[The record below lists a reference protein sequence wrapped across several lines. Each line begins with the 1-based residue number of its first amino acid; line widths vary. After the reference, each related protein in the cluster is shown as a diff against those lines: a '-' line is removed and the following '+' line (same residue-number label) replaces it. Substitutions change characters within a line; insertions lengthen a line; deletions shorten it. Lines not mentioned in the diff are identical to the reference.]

1 MFSHITLKEEVIKFS
16 RIDRSHFLLRGD
28 DVSLDF
34 YKGFTEM
41 PVLVGPILK
50 TQQYQIHQDIETFLK
65 LKRLISEDCRMQ
77 AVVSMGVDV
86 FEGVWRGT
94 STRLTPFA
102 VYVRARTKGDKYTLE
117 ISRVKVD
124 A

>member
-1 MFSHITLKEEVIKFS
+1 MFSHITLKEEVLKFS

-28 DVSLDF
+28 NVSLDF
-34 YKGFTEM
+34 CKGFMEM

-50 TQQYQIHQDIETFLK
+50 TQQFQIHQEIETFLK
-65 LKRLISEDCRMQ
+65 IKGLISESSRMQ
-77 AVVSMGVDV
+77 AVVTMGVDV

-102 VYVRARTKGDKYTLE
+102 VYVRARTNGNKHTLE
-117 ISRVKVD
+117 IYRVKE
-124 A
+124 

>member
-1 MFSHITLKEEVIKFS
+1 MFSHISLKEEVIKFS

-34 YKGFTEM
+34 FKGFTEM
-41 PVLVGPILK
+41 PVVVGPIAK
-50 TQQYQIHQDIETFLK
+50 TQQFQIHQDVETFLK
-65 LKRLISEDCRMQ
+65 TKRLISEECRMQ

-102 VYVRARTKGDKYTLE
+102 VYVRARTNGDKHTLE
-117 ISRVKVD
+117 IYRVKE
-124 A
+124 

>member
-1 MFSHITLKEEVIKFS
+1 MFSHITLKEEVLKFS

-28 DVSLDF
+28 NVSLDF
-34 YKGFTEM
+34 CKGFMEM

-50 TQQYQIHQDIETFLK
+50 TQQYQIHQEIETFLK
-65 LKRLISEDCRMQ
+65 IKGLISESSRMQ
-77 AVVSMGVDV
+77 AVVTMGVDV

-102 VYVRARTKGDKYTLE
+102 VYVRARTSGNKHTLE
-117 ISRVKVD
+117 IYRVKE
-124 A
+124 